1 MNFIKDVFTLSTTVP
16 SFKPKDKIPIQEG
29 KPSESPKLKSKL
41 TRRPKEKEPELE
53 VIKLKKV
60 PVKPPEPEKQVV
72 THETEVT
79 RHHDPELSVR
89 GLYDREDREIITLGR
104 TERVFT
110 AEEKTVQLGQLEE
123 TEIVQIGQ
131 KTESKGWT
139 RTLKPQTEEESEVPS
154 VVKKKITQL
163 PKADQQKESVK
174 LKPFD
179 KPEKHEAEPQR
190 IKLKPV
196 PSKPKVFEKEVT
208 THTAEVTKHLDIELT
223 AQKLRDRED
232 LEVITLGK
240 PERVF
245 TAAEEAPELS
255 QVDKPKQEEPE
266 EDKSKW
272 TRTIKEQP
280 GKEPE
285 PDSSKKK
292 IKKLPKKDEEQ
303 EVVTLKPFERPQKQE
318 AVEPKTKD
326 KVQPKT
332 ETERPPFQRADVL
345 HKDQPDVAVKTRV
358 DPDVTQK
365 SPESTPDGSKV
376 QQETAQQKKIDR
388 IPKDAAVEKLKGEPK
403 VTKPEKEKK
412 PPVDT
417 KTPSQPPG
425 EKITKD
431 TKKEELQK
439 VEKTPSPTVSKE
451 KTGDQEPTKQLKKVE
466 LKKTP
471 SPKVDQPKILK
482 TERKPSPEKVKEPP
496 KAVSPKTSTEA
507 PTIKKVP
514 RKPAAEEV
522 SEAEKPDRVGIPLG
536 KEISPG
542 AVQMKRVTTQPEEEV
557 FEEEREGK
565 EAEEEEEEAW
575 GWELVPPEDWENEEV
590 MGALETPG
598 MPGARR
604 GELEIEVWSP
614 LI

>member
-1 MNFIKDVFTLSTTVP
+1 MCDFIKYVFTLSTTVP
-16 SFKPKDKIPIQEG
+16 SFKPKDTIPVQEG

-41 TRRPKEKEPELE
+41 TRWPKEKEPGLE
-53 VIKLKKV
+53 VVKLKKV

-79 RHHDPELSVR
+79 QHRDPELSVR
-89 GLYDREDREIITLGR
+89 GLYDREDREIVTLGR
-104 TERVFT
+104 TEQIFT

-123 TEIVQIGQ
+123 TEIVKVVQ
-131 KTESKGWT
+131 KTESEGWT
-139 RTLKPQTEEESEVPS
+139 RTLKLQTEEDIEVPS

-174 LKPFD
+174 LKPS
-179 KPEKHEAEPQR
+179 EKHERPEPEPQN

-196 PSKPKVFEKEVT
+196 PSKPKVLEKEIT
-208 THTAEVTKHLDIELT
+208 THTAEVSKHHDIELT
-223 AQKLRDRED
+223 AQKLRDREV
-232 LEVITLGK
+232 LELRTLGK

-245 TAAEEAPELS
+245 TAAEEAHELI
-255 QVDKPKQEEPE
+255 QVDKLKQEEPE
-266 EDKSKW
+266 EDKSNWK
-272 TRTIKEQP
+272 RTIKEQP

-285 PDSSKKK
+285 PDVSKKK
-292 IKKLPKKDEEQ
+292 IKKLPKKNEEQ
-303 EVVTLKPFERPQKQE
+303 DVVTLKPFERPQKQE
-318 AVEPKTKD
+318 AVEPKPKD

-332 ETERPPFQRADVL
+332 KTEPPPFQRGEVL
-345 HKDQPDVAVKTRV
+345 HKDQPHVALKGRK
-358 DPDVTQK
+358 DADATQK
-365 SPESTPDGSKV
+365 SPDSTLDGSKV
-376 QQETAQQKKIDR
+376 QQETVQQKKIDQ
-388 IPKDAAVEKLKGEPK
+388 IPKYGTAEKLHGEPK

-417 KTPSQPPG
+417 KMSSQFPG

-439 VEKTPSPTVSKE
+439 VEKTPSPTVSEE
-451 KTGDQEPTKQLKKVE
+451 KAGDQKPIQQLKKVE

-471 SPKVDQPKILK
+471 SPEVDQPKILK
-482 TERKPSPEKVKEPP
+482 IEKKPSPEKVKEPP

-507 PTIKKVP
+507 LTLKKVP
-514 RKPAAEEV
+514 RKPIVEEV
-522 SEAEKPDRVGIPLG
+522 SEAEKPDTCRKPLV
-536 KEISPG
+536 KEVSPS

-557 FEEEREGK
+557 FEEERDGE
-565 EAEEEEEEAW
+565 EAGDDEEAW
-575 GWELVPPEDWENEEV
+575 GWELVPPEDWESEEV

-604 GELEIEVWSP
+604 GELETINCP
-614 LI
+614 N